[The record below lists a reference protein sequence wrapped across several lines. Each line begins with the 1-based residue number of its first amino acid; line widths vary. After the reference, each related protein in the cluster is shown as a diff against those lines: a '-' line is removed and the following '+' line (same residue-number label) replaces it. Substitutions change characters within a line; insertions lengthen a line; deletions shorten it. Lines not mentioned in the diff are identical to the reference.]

1 MKDQRVVALAKA
13 NAIRGKR
20 ATLKKELFALPL
32 EESRRRAAELLLRPP
47 EWLGTMPVF
56 TLLTSCRRTGPA
68 FARRFLRPVGISDR
82 RSLGSLTER
91 EAEHLALLL
100 RTDARGKVAA

>member
-13 NAIRGKR
+13 NLIRGKR
-20 ATLKKELFALPL
+20 SALKKELSALPL
-32 EESRRRAAELLLRPP
+32 EESRRRAAELLLQPP
-47 EWLGTMPVF
+47 EWLRTMPVF
-56 TLLTSCRRTGPA
+56 TLLTSCWRTGPA
-68 FARRFLRPVGISDR
+68 FTRSRLKSVGVSDQR
-82 RSLGSLTER
+82 QVGTLTAR